1 MKIHD
6 EPIIDANS
14 MTWSYGW
21 YTGDYSLNM
30 AQETVHL
37 SVDQIVDL
45 DLWEESRKV
54 VIEEIKSLHF

>member
-1 MKIHD
+1 MKTHED
-6 EPIIDANS
+6 PIIDTQS

-21 YTGDYSLNM
+21 YTGDYSLNV

-45 DLWEESRKV
+45 DLWEETREI
-54 VIEEIKSLHF
+54 VINFIKQTS